1 MFCSRNLN
9 SRRASWLL
17 SFAHAPHISSRS
29 ELVSAHAT
37 CTVYLSFNLWLEGCV
52 CKCADAQED
61 EAPPTPAEEG
71 QAEPTGMR
79 EIHEQLATCTT
90 SERADEI
97 AINFCLIQT
106 KSALPS
112 VTIQSLEL

>member
-1 MFCSRNLN
+1 
-9 SRRASWLL
+9 
-17 SFAHAPHISSRS
+17 
-29 ELVSAHAT
+29 
-37 CTVYLSFNLWLEGCV
+37 VYE
-52 CKCADAQED
+52 CADAPEE
-61 EAPPTPAEEG
+61 EAPPTAAEEG
-71 QAEPTGMR
+71 HAEPTGMR

-112 VTIQSLEL
+112 VTFQSLELESAWESVNCRLLHSNPSSTDLQSIDHLR